1 MHDYSTF
8 IWKRLSIIRK
18 NGYETML
25 IKIWWHWIRDRQ
37 IQNIELQ
44 DRGWKVLWGRGGIE
58 KQWEM
63 GSLSPNGKLLHHTK
77 SILSGQDLNMNGK
90 IYIFSKTFRVMSWE
104 CVSNCEIEKDF

>member
-25 IKIWWHWIRDRQ
+25 IKIWWHCIRDRQ

-63 GSLSPNGKLLHHTK
+63 GSLSKW
-77 SILSGQDLNMNGK
+77 K
-90 IYIFSKTFRVMSWE
+90 IAAPYKVNSKWTGLKYEW
-104 CVSNCEIEKDF
+104 